1 MHVKMIGIIF
11 SFLECVPPCEVGMKC
26 DVKSLQC
33 VYDGMPT
40 DRNIFYVSILLIG
53 HVRYSQ
59 CTVTRR
65 LAFC

>member
-1 MHVKMIGIIF
+1 
-11 SFLECVPPCEVGMKC
+11 MKC

-53 HVRYSQ
+53 HVGYSQ
-59 CTVTRR
+59 STVTRR
-65 LAFC
+65 LARRTKSLP